1 MALNRKETDETGRNW
16 ERPDQ
21 DGQKFQGHLVTAL
34 LRSGVCLTLQDAR
47 GRYVFITNL
56 PDSWALPD
64 RSEPRDVDIY
74 GAEFAG
80 RLDEAKARVRNSGN
94 AERVHAERA
103 DGRFFE
109 FFIESYPDGADIA
122 ILTTVTE
129 LTEERRRE
137 KVLKS
142 LLREVSHRSKNLMAI
157 IQSIA
162 SQTARSS
169 GSLASF
175 LPNFYGRLHSLS
187 KSQDLITDSSW
198 RGAKFRDLA
207 HQQGAKYFRDVA
219 KAMHLSGDNPNLSPN
234 ETVHVGLALHELIVN
249 ALAAS
254 RLNGGTPRIQLEC
267 TVTDKAG
274 VETASIDWRELR
286 NLQDIQSDNEEE
298 QDAFGSAVLNRI
310 APSALDGTARY
321 GDVEGIISYTLTFPL
336 HANH

>member
-1 MALNRKETDETGRNW
+1 MSRKTTDETGRNW

-21 DGQKFQGHLVTAL
+21 DTQKFRHHLVTAL
-34 LRSGVCLTLQDAR
+34 LRSGICLTLQDGR
-47 GRYVFITNL
+47 GRYVFIINL

-64 RSEPRDVDIY
+64 GAEPRDAEIY
-74 GAEFAG
+74 GAELSG
-80 RLDEAKARVRNSGN
+80 RLDLAKTRVCNSGN
-94 AERVHAERA
+94 PERVHTEQA
-103 DGRFFE
+103 DGRYFE
-109 FFIESYPDGADIA
+109 FFIESYPDGSDVA

-187 KSQDLITDSSW
+187 RSQDLITDSSW
-198 RGAKFRDLA
+198 RGASFRTLA
-207 HQQGAKYFRDVA
+207 QQQGAKYFRDVA
-219 KAMHLSGDNPNLSPN
+219 KAMRLSGDDPTLSPN

-254 RLNGGTPRIQLEC
+254 RLNGGAPHIELDC
-267 TVTDKAG
+267 TVVEKAG
-274 VETASIDWRELR
+274 IETASIQWREHRTPTDLEPHG
-286 NLQDIQSDNEEE
+286 EETE
-298 QDAFGSAVLNRI
+298 DAFGSAVLNRI
-310 APSALDGTARY
+310 TPSALEGTARY
-321 GDVEGIISYTLTFPL
+321 GDVEGVISYDLTFPL
-336 HANH
+336 HANR

>member
-1 MALNRKETDETGRNW
+1 MSRKATDETRRNW

-21 DGQKFQGHLVTAL
+21 DTRKLRRHLITAL
-34 LRSGVCLTLQDAR
+34 LRSGVCLTLQDAQR
-47 GRYVFITNL
+47 RYVFIINL
-56 PDSWALPD
+56 PDSWTLPD
-64 RSEPRDVDIY
+64 GGEPQDEQIY
-74 GAEFAG
+74 GAELSG
-80 RLDEAKARVRNSGN
+80 RLNLAKARVCKSGN

-103 DGRFFE
+103 DGRYFE
-109 FFIESYPDGADIA
+109 FFVESYPDGDEVAL
-122 ILTTVTE
+122 LTTVTE

-187 KSQDLITDSSW
+187 RSQDLITDSSW
-198 RGAKFRDLA
+198 RGASFRSLA
-207 HQQGAKYFRDVA
+207 YQQGAKYFRDVS
-219 KAMHLSGDNPNLSPN
+219 KTMQLSGDDPILSPN

-254 RLNGGTPRIQLEC
+254 RLNGGAPQIQLDCRVVE
-267 TVTDKAG
+267 KAG
-274 VETASIDWRELR
+274 VETASIKWREHR
-286 NLQDIQSDNEEE
+286 HPSERIPVGDEDE
-298 QDAFGSAVLNRI
+298 DAFGSAVLNRI
-310 APSALDGTARY
+310 APSALEGTARY
-321 GDVEGIISYTLTFPL
+321 GDVEGVVSYTLSFPL
-336 HANH
+336 YANR